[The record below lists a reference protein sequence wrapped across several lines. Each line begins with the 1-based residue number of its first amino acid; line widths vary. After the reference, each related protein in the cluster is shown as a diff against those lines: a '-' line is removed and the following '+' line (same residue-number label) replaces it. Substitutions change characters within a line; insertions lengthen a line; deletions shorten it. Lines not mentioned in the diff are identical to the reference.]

1 MRNYT
6 REGEKKNLVES
17 AELFKSQYDIV
28 GAMRKVGLDVS
39 EHDEIA
45 KETLALLMKQSNVLL
60 SSSPD
65 MRLNNKV
72 LNKSEDIKKKLLDKN
87 IFLC

>member
-1 MRNYT
+1 
-6 REGEKKNLVES
+6 
-17 AELFKSQYDIV
+17 
-28 GAMRKVGLDVS
+28 MRKVGLDVS

-45 KETLALLMKQSNVLL
+45 KETLALLMNQSNVLL

-72 LNKSEDIKKKLLDKN
+72 LSKSEDIKKKLLDKN